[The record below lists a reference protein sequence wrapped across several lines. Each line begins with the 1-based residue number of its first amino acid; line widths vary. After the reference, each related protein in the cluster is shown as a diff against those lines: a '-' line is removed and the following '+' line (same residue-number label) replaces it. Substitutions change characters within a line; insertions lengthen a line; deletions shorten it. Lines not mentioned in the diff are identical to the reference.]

1 MFKFS
6 SITFLIIVLVSVLL
20 LSLCG
25 SCSEGLEKSS
35 SILNMQLRSINI
47 LLADYKTIPFPDKY
61 PSGTKEFIDK
71 NIVYIDTFAKRLTEL
86 VSELSTTMDTTVVRT
101 AKIDV
106 LIRKYKQPAVT
117 NMTLDTLIPIY
128 ISLDL
133 GFIKQLASEV
143 PKTIFDK
150 YINYR
155 IEFMN
160 GLFSSSN
167 IDEIFNLASKI
178 PSIIIVD
185 KIQLKSKIFQY
196 LDDFKRLK
204 NKRWLTRS
212 SIYAERS
219 VRRKQRLE
227 DIPILPQTNDNSSSW
242 FKL

>member
-1 MFKFS
+1 
-6 SITFLIIVLVSVLL
+6 
-20 LSLCG
+20 
-25 SCSEGLEKSS
+25 
-35 SILNMQLRSINI
+35 
-47 LLADYKTIPFPDKY
+47 
-61 PSGTKEFIDK
+61 
-71 NIVYIDTFAKRLTEL
+71 
-86 VSELSTTMDTTVVRT
+86 MDTTVVRT
-101 AKIDV
+101 AKIDL

-160 GLFSSSN
+160 GLFSSNN

-178 PSIIIVD
+178 PSIIVVD
-185 KIQLKSKIFQY
+185 KVQLKSKIIQY

-204 NKRWLTRS
+204 NKRLLTRS
-212 SIYAERS
+212 SGYTRPRI
-219 VRRKQRLE
+219 RRIKRLE
-227 DIPILPQTNDNSSSW
+227 DIPIMPQTKDNSSSW
-242 FKL
+242 F